1 MNTARDKNGQPDPAN
16 NKHAFIRDD
25 FPKGNQSERYFCTF
39 FDVPWMDFI
48 ERVSEFHDQNDLS
61 ELDDLKTATSLGV
74 WADVGA
80 GDDDQYEILA
90 TSVNNGEMTMIEATE
105 EAKLANLFR
114 GYFNLPFTTDTGGTR
129 KTGKLVD
136 PAILESDLNKADKG
150 KLTNGWTDDKIK
162 QAKTVYK
169 RLKSRTMLY
178 TLTKKESDNA
188 NYNNKIYLAPE
199 APAWIEQAAQQWD
212 PITFNDRHNASR
224 QFAIMFDWPNI
235 GADNSDDEEND
246 NMSNPTPI
254 GQEPIINRRYISK
267 HANVLIQGVAGCGKS
282 HLLESL
288 QREYEGNVE
297 VVVFHPSTT
306 YEDFVRGLRPS
317 ESSFKVRDGIFL
329 ELCKK
334 AANHPD
340 TDYLLFI
347 DEINRANTARVLG
360 DLMLVLEKSKRRT
373 FKEGVP
379 ALEVTRPVPAEN
391 ESFASVKL
399 QLAATEDDAAY
410 GTQKGNQYLSVP
422 SNLHVVGTMNTTDRS
437 TGTIDLALQRRF
449 KVVVQLPLSASALES
464 ALLEAIA
471 EKSDE
476 AAYLTNDEDASAL
489 HQEVIDLVGWWN
501 SLNQKL
507 EKQVGPDAMMGHS
520 YFFSTIGDD
529 YADNAEE
536 EETAE
541 DEDSRKRR
549 AYLDNVTSMVLNQ
562 LAEVAQLFNMS
573 KQTLSDVQRSD
584 KSQSGVPGY
593 EVKHKGEGLGSM
605 PQVMRI
611 NRDEAEASTT
621 APADG
626 SKDDSPEV

>member
-1 MNTARDKNGQPDPAN
+1 MERVVHPIKFETDLGKYPGGNRTDAVRMVILPIPWEDFIDEDESSPGEERKAYSLRSNVRRNYGWTNILAYPDNSRSQTIIEAKGRQELALRNMAALTFEYPRIHGNPGRTTSFILDPLNLDPA
-16 NKHAFIRDD
+16 
-25 FPKGNQSERYFCTF
+25 SEDAQIYAHRGAIY
-39 FDVPWMDFI
+39 
-48 ERVSEFHDQNDLS
+48 
-61 ELDDLKTATSLGV
+61 TAG
-74 WADVGA
+74 
-80 GDDDQYEILA
+80 
-90 TSVNNGEMTMIEATE
+90 
-105 EAKLANLFR
+105 
-114 GYFNLPFTTDTGGTR
+114 
-129 KTGKLVD
+129 
-136 PAILESDLNKADKG
+136 
-150 KLTNGWTDDKIK
+150 
-162 QAKTVYK
+162 TVYF
-169 RLKSRTMLY
+169 S
-178 TLTKKESDNA
+178 A
-188 NYNNKIYLAPE
+188 E
-199 APAWIEQAAQQWD
+199 APQECVDSIREWNPDTFEARLDAAEEIPWEFSEDDHDHQPNEKGDNEMQYR
-212 PITFNDRHNASR
+212 IDREFISR
-224 QFAIMFDWPNI
+224 H
-235 GADNSDDEEND
+235 G
-246 NMSNPTPI
+246 
-254 GQEPIINRRYISK
+254 
-267 HANVLIQGVAGCGKS
+267 NVLIQGVAGCGKS

-317 ESSFKVRDGIFL
+317 ESSFEVRDGIFL

-360 DLMLVLEKSKRRT
+360 DLMLVLEKSKRRK

-379 ALEVTRPVPAEN
+379 ALEVTRPVPTEN

-399 QLAATEDDAAY
+399 QLAATQDDAVY

-449 KVVVQLPLSASALES
+449 KVVVQRPLTASALET
-464 ALLEAIA
+464 ALLEAIG
-471 EKSDE
+471 EKPDE
-476 AAYLTNDEDASAL
+476 AAYLINDEDSSAL
-489 HQEVIDLVGWWN
+489 HQEVIDLVRWWDN
-501 SLNQKL
+501 LNQKL

-529 YADNAEE
+529 YAGNAEE
-536 EETAE
+536 EESAE
-541 DEDSRKRR
+541 DEESRKRR

-573 KQTLSDVQRSD
+573 KQTLSDVQRND
-584 KSQSGVPGY
+584 KAESGIPGY

-611 NRDEAEASTT
+611 KRDEADASTT
-621 APADG
+621 DPDDDN
-626 SKDDSPEV
+626 KDDPSNVGDDK

>member
-1 MNTARDKNGQPDPAN
+1 MNDNLQYPDNLIPVELNQGNGETTKGDETMDQEKSTTSFETDLTKYPKKNRKDALRMVVLPTPWE
-16 NKHAFIRDD
+16 AFIKKRFDD
-25 FPKGNQSERYFCTF
+25 DSGTPNALLLHSNVGRNYGWKKILAYPAPAGSQTIIEFTEELALTNLAARTFGYEHEHGNPGRKAEFILNPLNLGSSNEDAQRFAHRGAIFTDGTVYYSTEAPQECVASFLDWKPTTYNTRKNAATKFSWPFPEDDDDYQ
-39 FDVPWMDFI
+39 
-48 ERVSEFHDQNDLS
+48 
-61 ELDDLKTATSLGV
+61 LDDQ
-74 WADVGA
+74 
-80 GDDDQYEILA
+80 GDNQLQHGIDREFI
-90 TSVNNGEMTMIEATE
+90 
-105 EAKLANLFR
+105 
-114 GYFNLPFTTDTGGTR
+114 
-129 KTGKLVD
+129 
-136 PAILESDLNKADKG
+136 
-150 KLTNGWTDDKIK
+150 
-162 QAKTVYK
+162 
-169 RLKSRTMLY
+169 SR
-178 TLTKKESDNA
+178 
-188 NYNNKIYLAPE
+188 
-199 APAWIEQAAQQWD
+199 
-212 PITFNDRHNASR
+212 H
-224 QFAIMFDWPNI
+224 
-235 GADNSDDEEND
+235 G
-246 NMSNPTPI
+246 
-254 GQEPIINRRYISK
+254 
-267 HANVLIQGVAGCGKS
+267 NVLIQGVAGCGKS

-317 ESSFKVRDGIFL
+317 ESSFEVRDGIFL

-334 AANHPD
+334 AASHPD

-373 FKEGVP
+373 FEGGVP
-379 ALEVTRPVPAEN
+379 ALEIKRPVPAES

-399 QLAATEDDAAY
+399 QLAATQDDAVY

-449 KVVVQLPLSASALES
+449 KVVVQRPLSASALES
-464 ALLEAIA
+464 ALLEAIV

-489 HQEVIDLVGWWN
+489 HQEVIDLVGWWD

-507 EKQVGPDAMMGHS
+507 ENQVGPDAMMGHS

-536 EETAE
+536 AETAE

-573 KQTLSDVQRSD
+573 KQTLSDVQRND

>member
-1 MNTARDKNGQPDPAN
+1 MTDNLQTSTNHETPELNQGNGETAKRNETTDQEKSSISFETDLTKYPSKNLQGPVRLIILPISWEEFIGDGYDDGNGAPNALLINSNTGPEYRWKKILAYPAPAGSQTIIEHREETPLGNLAAHTFHYGHSDDSSGHGVNFILDPLGLKPSSDNDRIFAHRGAVFTEKTTTVYYSAEAPQECVN
-16 NKHAFIRDD
+16 AILKWDPTTYGTRRKSADEVEWK
-25 FPKGNQSERYFCTF
+25 FPE
-39 FDVPWMDFI
+39 
-48 ERVSEFHDQNDLS
+48 
-61 ELDDLKTATSLGV
+61 
-74 WADVGA
+74 
-80 GDDDQYEILA
+80 DDDDHQPNEQGDNQVQYRIDREFI
-90 TSVNNGEMTMIEATE
+90 
-105 EAKLANLFR
+105 
-114 GYFNLPFTTDTGGTR
+114 
-129 KTGKLVD
+129 
-136 PAILESDLNKADKG
+136 
-150 KLTNGWTDDKIK
+150 
-162 QAKTVYK
+162 
-169 RLKSRTMLY
+169 SR
-178 TLTKKESDNA
+178 
-188 NYNNKIYLAPE
+188 
-199 APAWIEQAAQQWD
+199 
-212 PITFNDRHNASR
+212 H
-224 QFAIMFDWPNI
+224 
-235 GADNSDDEEND
+235 G
-246 NMSNPTPI
+246 
-254 GQEPIINRRYISK
+254 
-267 HANVLIQGVAGCGKS
+267 NVLIQGVAGCGKS

-317 ESSFKVRDGIFL
+317 ESSFEVRDGIFL

-391 ESFASVKL
+391 ESFASAKL
-399 QLAATEDDAAY
+399 QLAATQDDAVY

-449 KVVVQLPLSASALES
+449 KVVVQRPLSASALES

-573 KQTLSDVQRSD
+573 KQTLSDVQRND